1 VSAVNSSPTPGTAR
15 RDARA
20 AVGYWAPLLVPPV
33 YLALLLALVPSDHF
47 GPPDWF
53 PEVNQALYD
62 DVDVAVMALRGLN
75 AHLGRT
81 AGRKEGP
88 DDQEDA
94 GFARIL
100 GEDRPLAPRYFL
112 EYPHTSLWLFR
123 LGFLLQPALPPV
135 PPAVLD
141 ACHGNFIRHRPGN
154 DAERALWR
162 SFRRATT
169 IYRLL
174 MGACLLGLVF
184 VLRAGYEAD
193 GGLASSGLLLLL
205 PATLYYTFNRF
216 DIVPALCTALSF
228 AALGRRRP
236 AASGCFL
243 ALGALVKLY
252 PALLAPLFLRY
263 LLPDVRAA
271 ARWGLAF
278 AVTVAL
284 FLLPPLLA
292 EGREAVEAPYR
303 YQLARNGLVEPNWT
317 AYGYI
322 LPRILADNDATG
334 RAFRAGGLLLAV
346 ALLAVRRPH
355 DLAGLVR
362 RCGVA
367 LVIFV
372 TLPVYYSPQ
381 WVVWLAP
388 LLLPLTRRQRG
399 LAALVVAL
407 DLVTF
412 ATFPGGWGGAALW
425 ETRVYARFAVL
436 GAIALLLLWGDRK
449 GPLAGASGSCRIG
462 G

>member
-1 VSAVNSSPTPGTAR
+1 MAF
-15 RDARA
+15 
-20 AVGYWAPLLVPPV
+20 WAPLLVPPV

-47 GPPDWF
+47 GPPDWC

-75 AHLGRT
+75 AHMKRT
-81 AGRKEGP
+81 AGRKESP
-88 DDQEDA
+88 DDREDA
-94 GFARIL
+94 DFAGTL
-100 GEDRPLAPRYFL
+100 GEDRPLEPRYFL
-112 EYPHTSLWLFR
+112 EYPHTCLWLFR
-123 LGFLLQPALPPV
+123 LGFLLQPALPAV

-141 ACHGNFIRHRPGN
+141 ACHGNFIRHRPDN
-154 DAERALWR
+154 DTERALWR

-174 MGACLLGLVF
+174 MGACLLALVF

-193 GGLASSGLLLLL
+193 GSLASNGLLLLL

-216 DIVPALCTALSF
+216 DIVPALCTALSL
-228 AALGRRRP
+228 ATLGRRRS
-236 AASGCFL
+236 AVSGFFL

-252 PALLAPLFLRY
+252 PAVLAPLFLRY

-278 AVTVAL
+278 GATVGL
-284 FLLPPLLA
+284 FLLPPLLT

-303 YQLARNGLVEPNWT
+303 YQLARTGVVEPNWT
-317 AYGYI
+317 AYGFI
-322 LPRILADNDATG
+322 LPRSLADNDATG
-334 RAFRAGGLLLAV
+334 RAFRAGALLLAV
-346 ALLAVRRPH
+346 ALLAVRRIA
-355 DLAGLVR
+355 DLDGLVR
-362 RCGVA
+362 RCGAAV
-367 LVIFV
+367 VVFI

-425 ETRVYARFAVL
+425 ETRVYARFVVL
-436 GAIALLLLWGDRK
+436 GAITGLLLWGGRK
-449 GPLAGASGSCRIG
+449 GPERGAGFQPAIPPAG
-462 G
+462 